1 MITSRV
7 EYGFFFGGF
16 NAIAAQLLRSTD
28 VSCPGHI
35 LLLSPTFK
43 LSTAPL
49 VHPIPKKALSQFQAN
64 IQTEPFLAIVAA
76 MILSNLIPGCS
87 VTPPPSNLLQPPQ

>member
-7 EYGFFFGGF
+7 EYGFLFGGF
-16 NAIAAQLLRSTD
+16 IAIAAQLVRSTD
-28 VSCPGHI
+28 VSRPGHM

-43 LSTAPL
+43 LSTVPL

-64 IQTEPFLAIVAA
+64 IQTEPFLAIVVA
-76 MILSNLIPGCS
+76 MILSNLIPDCS
-87 VTPPPSNLLQPPQ
+87 VAPPPYDLLEPPQ